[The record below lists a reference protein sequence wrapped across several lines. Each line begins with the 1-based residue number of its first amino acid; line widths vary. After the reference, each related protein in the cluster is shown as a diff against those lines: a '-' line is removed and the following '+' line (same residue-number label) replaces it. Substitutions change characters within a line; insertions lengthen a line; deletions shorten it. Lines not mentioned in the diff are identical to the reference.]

1 MDPSNGASV
10 YYVNAPEDD
19 QTGDFIY
26 NGRGATY
33 DYKKAN
39 NTIIGNAIPAVT
51 GGLNT
56 TLSYKG
62 IELAAN
68 FIYKI
73 GGSLYD
79 GAYKDVAD
87 DGYYWERIRSK
98 NYYDNMW
105 TAENH
110 NGSEPMI
117 RGIDLEDAMQYSS
130 RHICNASFLRL
141 KNVSIG
147 YNLPKALVSKI
158 YMQGARIYFNAT
170 NLLTFSKY
178 KDADPE
184 VNQYGTRGWETPLG
198 KTFTLGVNLKF

>member
-1 MDPSNGASV
+1 MMVLTRMWP
-10 YYVNAPEDD
+10 
-19 QTGDFIY
+19 
-26 NGRGATY
+26 
-33 DYKKAN
+33 
-39 NTIIGNAIPAVT
+39 
-51 GGLNT
+51 
-56 TLSYKG
+56 
-62 IELAAN
+62 
-68 FIYKI
+68 
-73 GGSLYD
+73 
-79 GAYKDVAD
+79 
-87 DGYYWERIRSK
+87 
-98 NYYDNMW
+98 DNMW